1 MSGGSMNYLYSKLV
15 WEADFETDTPEREA
29 FAEHLKLVA
38 KALHDI
44 EWVDSGDYGPGAEN
58 AAIRACLAGGVKMRA
73 AAEEARRALSDLLMT
88 GDPVVYAKALKMLDE
103 ALGTNSD
110 NTKVTR

>member
-1 MSGGSMNYLYSKLV
+1 MSGGSMNYLYSKLEY
-15 WEADFETDTPEREA
+15 EADFEADTPEREA

-44 EWVDSGDYGPGAEN
+44 EWVDSCDYGAGDEN
-58 AAIRACLAGGVKMRA
+58 EAIRACLAGGEKLRA
-73 AAEEARRALSDLLMT
+73 AAEEARRVLSMPLLMK
-88 GDPVVYAKALKMLDE
+88 GDAPVTKALKMLDE